1 MNKRIIRV
9 IIYEGDEELV
19 DAYEANSLQHT
30 QYSRGHPNHWQTPKV
45 EGKSIFITGRTLKE
59 EIGLFQAIEQ
69 HNQEIKRRL
78 FNSEGIELKV
88 PTLDDPILNQ
98 LNK

>member
-30 QYSRGHPNHWQTPKV
+30 QHSRGHPNYWKTPKV
-45 EGKSIFITGRTLKE
+45 EGKSIFITGCTLKGE
-59 EIGLFQAIEQ
+59 VGLFQTIEQ
-69 HNQEIKRRL
+69 HNVEIKRRL
-78 FNSEGIELKV
+78 FNSEGKELKL
-88 PTLDDPILNQ
+88 PSWADPILNQ